1 MRENYEMNIADHQL
15 EIQRVL
21 DLLPPEIEYRL
32 HISDDLD
39 EARHEMYRYNQQFD

>member
-1 MRENYEMNIADHQL
+1 M
-15 EIQRVL
+15 EIKRVL

-39 EARHEMYRYNQQFD
+39 EARHEMYRYNQQFDQTKTGKVMST